1 MLTLINR
8 NQGLLTLISVIAWI
22 IFNYTTA
29 SADLNQIKVNGQQQ
43 IIYLDLISDSLK
55 EKTRD
60 HSQFQ
65 KTAEQTN
72 LILTKMSDTLIRL
85 DATLN
90 SLDKKIDNIK
100 VIELK

>member
-1 MLTLINR
+1 MLTLMNR

-55 EKTRD
+55 EKPGIIL
-60 HSQFQ
+60 SLQ

-72 LILTKMSDTLIRL
+72 LILAKMSDTLIRL

-90 SLDKKIDNIK
+90 SLEQKD
-100 VIELK
+100 